1 MRHRLRRGV
10 HGFFNARHRRFK
22 LHSFGYNS
30 GKTATSSYDFGK
42 ALRHVAESFRRF
54 FGGLA
59 HLSQLFAQFTN
70 ALGMQLCG
78 TRKFFF
84 CQCSA
89 GAQLLQGVV
98 KLRNFLARPVVGV
111 EADSN
116 PRAFQSG

>member
-1 MRHRLRRGV
+1 M
-10 HGFFNARHRRFK
+10 
-22 LHSFGYNS
+22 
-30 GKTATSSYDFGK
+30 
-42 ALRHVAESFRRF
+42 RHVAESFRRF

-98 KLRNFLARPVVGV
+98 ELGDFLARAVVSIKSDGN
-111 EADSN
+111 A
-116 PRAFQSG
+116 RTFQSG